1 MTQHQEELAAL
12 QEIRTLMQRSS
23 RFDYLSGLSGIVAGL
38 LALVGVGI
46 VYWYLSQH
54 TMTYSDVYQGKLSP
68 EAGLFLMLVALV
80 TLVLALGSVL
90 VLTAIK
96 AQKAQESI
104 WHLQG
109 QRMFTNLSIPLLAG
123 GVFCLI
129 LVYHQLLYLI
139 APSMLV
145 FYGLALINSSKYTF
159 QEIRYLGLGQL
170 AVGLLA
176 GFWIEQGLLAW
187 AAGFGGLNIL
197 YGALLYYRYEKGESL
212 V

>member
-1 MTQHQEELAAL
+1 
-12 QEIRTLMQRSS
+12 
-23 RFDYLSGLSGIVAGL
+23 
-38 LALVGVGI
+38 
-46 VYWYLSQH
+46 
-54 TMTYSDVYQGKLSP
+54 MTYSALYQEKLSP
-68 EAGLFLMLVALV
+68 ETGLFLMLVALV
-80 TLVLALGSVL
+80 ILVLALGSVL
-90 VLTAIK
+90 TLTAVK

-129 LVYHQLLYLI
+129 LVYHQILYLV

-170 AVGLLA
+170 AIGLLA
-176 GFWIEQGLLAW
+176 GFWIEYGLLAW
-187 AAGFGGLNIL
+187 GVGFGGLNIL
-197 YGALLYYRYEKGESL
+197 YGALLYYRYEKGKSPA
-212 V
+212 